1 MPGILT
7 VPPTPV
13 SSGYIS
19 SSHGPTVKGPLGVD
33 QRDKQGQKLQN
44 QLPTVTKNCESCV
57 GWGVWDGVCGM
68 GCVYVAPSAVPRVRW
83 KKLASRVSPTSLAPI
98 DFTGTGTTAINLL
111 VRRPRLRGGMI
122 SVISPTRFN
131 HDSRPR

>member
-68 GCVYVAPSAVPRVRW
+68 GCVGWGVW
-83 KKLASRVSPTSLAPI
+83 
-98 DFTGTGTTAINLL
+98 DGMC
-111 VRRPRLRGGMI
+111 VRRPERCPKGKMEK
-122 SVISPTRFN
+122 TCE
-131 HDSRPR
+131 PRVPYITGTY